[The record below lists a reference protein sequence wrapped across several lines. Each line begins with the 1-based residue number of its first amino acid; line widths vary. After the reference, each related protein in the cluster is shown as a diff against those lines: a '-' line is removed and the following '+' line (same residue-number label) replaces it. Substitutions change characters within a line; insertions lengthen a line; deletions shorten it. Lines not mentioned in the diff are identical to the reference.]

1 MYGVGSM
8 TTEKQAG
15 SRKLKEAQEAHEA
28 LAEALTLA
36 GIQLPAMDVGVPIG
50 AGEAAYA
57 LVSLGEC
64 AAPVARQLASVI
76 AKGAG
81 R

>member
-1 MYGVGSM
+1 M
-8 TTEKQAG
+8 TEKQVG
-15 SRKLKEAQEAHEA
+15 SGKLKEAQEAREA
-28 LAEALTLA
+28 LAEALSRA

-50 AGEAAYA
+50 AGESAYA
-57 LVSLGEC
+57 FVDLGAC

>member
-1 MYGVGSM
+1 MA
-8 TTEKQAG
+8 KDRQAASG
-15 SRKLKEAQEAHEA
+15 KVEEA
-28 LAEALTLA
+28 LEAREVLGAALRRA
-36 GIQLPAMDVGVPIG
+36 GIQLPALDFRPVGGGVDVYG
-50 AGEAAYA
+50 

-64 AAPVARQLASVI
+64 SAPVARELASVI